1 MCWILFSSFKKPWGD
16 EHPAS
21 GRVLL
26 TGMMELFNLGK
37 IPWEETQLIY
47 HSLALLGREALC
59 LVSPATP
66 YVCIGYHQ
74 DLGQEVDLAFCRDN
88 DIPIFRREVGGG
100 AVFLDGNQ
108 RFFHLILKRDNPIAP
123 KRIDA
128 FYQKFL
134 KPVIDVHHRI
144 GIPAEYKPVNDL
156 VVQNRKISGTGA
168 GEIGD
173 CIVFVGNLIW
183 DFDYETMARV
193 LKIPDEKFRD
203 RIKKTMEENLSTIRL
218 ELGELQSGQLD
229 EETLNHMLAEEFE
242 KLLGPL
248 THAKID
254 SLLINKMQALKLE
267 MMQDD
272 WLYQRGKRV
281 EGRVVKVRSGLEVVQ
296 RMHKAVGGLIRAE
309 FLVDDRRFKEV
320 AISGDYFCFP
330 KDAVSRLENAIEGS
344 PTKEILKVVTGFYQ
358 AGRFEW
364 PGVEI
369 DDWMQI
375 FKI

>member
-1 MCWILFSSFKKPWGD
+1 
-16 EHPAS
+16 
-21 GRVLL
+21 
-26 TGMMELFNLGK
+26 MELYTLGK
-37 IPWEETQLIY
+37 IPWEETQLLY

-74 DLGQEVDLAFCRDN
+74 DLEQEVDLEFCRAH

-108 RFFHLILKRDNPIAP
+108 LFFHLILKHDNPIAP

-134 KPVIDVHHRI
+134 KPVIAVHHRI
-144 GIPAEYKPVNDL
+144 GLQVEYKPVNDL
-156 VVQNRKISGTGA
+156 IFQNRKISGTGA
-168 GEIGD
+168 AEIGD
-173 CIVFVGNLIW
+173 SIVFVGNLIL

-203 RIKKTMEENLSTIRL
+203 KVKKTIEENLSTIRR
-218 ELGELQSGQLD
+218 ELGAERADQWD
-229 EETLNHMLAEEFE
+229 ENTLNNMLAEEFQ
-242 KLLGPL
+242 KLLGPM
-248 THAKID
+248 TPARKD
-254 SLLINKMQALKLE
+254 NLLIAKMQAMKSE
-267 MMQDD
+267 MMRDD
-272 WLYQRGKRV
+272 WLFHRGKRV
-281 EGRVVKVRSGLEVVQ
+281 GGRVVKVRSGLEVVQ
-296 RMHKAVGGLIRAE
+296 RMHKAAGGLIRAE
-309 FLVDDRRFKEV
+309 FVVEDGCYKEV

-330 KDAVSRLENAIEGS
+330 KDTVSRLQSSIEDS
-344 PTKEILKVVTGFYQ
+344 PTKEILKVVTDFYQ
-358 AGRFEW
+358 MGRFEW

-369 DDWMQI
+369 EDWMQI

>member
-1 MCWILFSSFKKPWGD
+1 
-16 EHPAS
+16 
-21 GRVLL
+21 
-26 TGMMELFNLGK
+26 MELFKLGK

-74 DLGQEVDLAFCRDN
+74 DLDQEVDLEFCRAHH
-88 DIPIFRREVGGG
+88 IPIFRREVGGG

-108 RFFHLILKRDNPIAP
+108 LFFHLILNRDNPIAP

-144 GIPAEYKPVNDL
+144 GIPAKYKPVNDL

-173 CIVFVGNLIW
+173 SIVFVGNLIL

-203 RIKKTMEENLSTIRL
+203 KVKKTIEENLSTIRR
-218 ELGELQSGQLD
+218 ELGEQQSDQWD
-229 EETLNHMLAEEFE
+229 EDTLNHMLAEEFE

-248 THAKID
+248 TRAGKD
-254 SLLINKMQALKLE
+254 SLLNDKMQALKMK
-267 MMQDD
+267 MMHDD
-272 WLYQRGKRV
+272 WLYLRGKQV
-281 EGRVVKVRSGLEVVQ
+281 DGRVVKVRSGLEVVQ
-296 RMHKAVGGLIRAE
+296 RMHKATGGLIRAE
-309 FLVDDRRFKEV
+309 FIVEDGRFKEAV
-320 AISGDYFCFP
+320 ISGDYFCFP
-330 KDAVSRLENAIEGS
+330 KNTVSRLEAAIEGS
-344 PTKEILKVVTGFYQ
+344 LVKEIAKVVTDFYQ
-358 AGRFEW
+358 TEYFEF

-369 DDWMQI
+369 NDWMQL

>member
-1 MCWILFSSFKKPWGD
+1 
-16 EHPAS
+16 
-21 GRVLL
+21 
-26 TGMMELFNLGK
+26 MELYTLGK

-47 HSLALLGREALC
+47 HALALLGREALC
-59 LVSPATP
+59 LVSPSAP

-74 DLGQEVDLAFCRDN
+74 DLEREVDLEFCRAH

-108 RFFHLILKRDNPIAP
+108 LFFHLILKHDNPIAP
-123 KRIDA
+123 KRTDA

-134 KPVIDVHHRI
+134 KPLIAVHHRI
-144 GIPAEYKPVNDL
+144 GLQVEYKPVNDL
-156 VVQNRKISGTGA
+156 IFQNRKISGTGA

-173 CIVFVGNLIW
+173 SIVFVGNLIL

-203 RIKKTMEENLSTIRL
+203 KVKKTIEENLSTIRR
-218 ELGELQSGQLD
+218 ELGAQRADQWD
-229 EETLNHMLAEEFE
+229 ENTLNNMLAEEFE
-242 KLLGPL
+242 KLLGPI
-248 THAKID
+248 TPARKD
-254 SLLINKMQALKLE
+254 NLLIAKMQAIKSE
-267 MMQDD
+267 VMGDD
-272 WLYQRGKRV
+272 WLFRRGKRV
-281 EGRVVKVRSGLEVVQ
+281 GGRVVKVRSGLEVVQ
-296 RMHKAVGGLIRAE
+296 RMHKATGGLIRAE
-309 FLVDDRRFKEV
+309 FFVEDGRFKEV

-330 KDAVSRLENAIEGS
+330 KDTVSHLQAAIEGS
-344 PTKEILKVVTGFYQ
+344 PTKEILKVLTDFYRM
-358 AGRFEW
+358 GRFEW

>member
-1 MCWILFSSFKKPWGD
+1 MDLFK
-16 EHPAS
+16 
-21 GRVLL
+21 
-26 TGMMELFNLGK
+26 LGK

-47 HSLALLGREALC
+47 HCLALQGREALC

-74 DLGQEVDLAFCRDN
+74 DLDQEVDLEFCRAH

-100 AVFLDGNQ
+100 AVFLDGSQ
-108 RFFHLILKRDNPIAP
+108 LFFHLILKRDNPIVP

-144 GIPAEYKPVNDL
+144 GIPAQFKPVNDL

-173 CIVFVGNLIW
+173 CIVFVGNLIL

-203 RIKKTMEENLSTIRL
+203 KVKKTIEENLSTVRR
-218 ELGELQSGQLD
+218 ELGERKFDQWD
-229 EETLNHMLAEEFE
+229 EAVLNNMLAEEFE

-248 THAKID
+248 IHAGKD
-254 SLLINKMQALKLE
+254 SLPADKMQALKMK
-267 MMQDD
+267 MMGDD
-272 WLYQRGKRV
+272 WLYRRGKQV
-281 EGRVVKVRSGLEVVQ
+281 DGRVVKVRSGLEVVQ
-296 RMHKAVGGLIRAE
+296 RMHKAAGGLIRAE
-309 FLVDDRRFKEV
+309 FLVENGCFKEV

-330 KDAVSRLENAIEGS
+330 KDTVSCLEAAIEGS
-344 PTKEILKVVTGFYQ
+344 LVKEIARVVTDFYET
-358 AGRFEW
+358 GNFEL

-369 DDWMQI
+369 EDWMQL
-375 FKI
+375 FNG

>member
-1 MCWILFSSFKKPWGD
+1 
-16 EHPAS
+16 
-21 GRVLL
+21 
-26 TGMMELFNLGK
+26 MELYILGK
-37 IPWEETQLIY
+37 IPWEETQLLY

-74 DLGQEVDLAFCRDN
+74 DLEQEVDLEFCRAH

-108 RFFHLILKRDNPIAP
+108 LFFHLILKHDNPIAP

-134 KPVIDVHHRI
+134 KPVIAVHHRI
-144 GIPAEYKPVNDL
+144 GLQVEYKPVNDL
-156 VVQNRKISGTGA
+156 IFQNRKISGTGA

-173 CIVFVGNLIW
+173 SIVFVGNLIL

-203 RIKKTMEENLSTIRL
+203 KVKKTIEENLSTIRR
-218 ELGELQSGQLD
+218 ELGAERADQWD
-229 EETLNHMLAEEFE
+229 ENTLNNMLAEEFQ
-242 KLLGPL
+242 KLLGPM
-248 THAKID
+248 TPARKD
-254 SLLINKMQALKLE
+254 NLLIAKMQAMKSE
-267 MMQDD
+267 MMRDD
-272 WLYQRGKRV
+272 WLFHRGKRV
-281 EGRVVKVRSGLEVVQ
+281 GGRVVKVRSGLEVVQ
-296 RMHKAVGGLIRAE
+296 RMHKATGGLIRAE
-309 FLVDDRRFKEV
+309 FVVEDGCYKEV

-330 KDAVSRLENAIEGS
+330 KDTVSRLQSSIEAS
-344 PTKEILKVVTGFYQ
+344 PTKEILKVVTDFYQ
-358 AGRFEW
+358 MGRFEW

-369 DDWMQI
+369 EDWMQI

>member
-1 MCWILFSSFKKPWGD
+1 
-16 EHPAS
+16 
-21 GRVLL
+21 
-26 TGMMELFNLGK
+26 MELYNLGR

-47 HSLALLGREALC
+47 HALALLGKEALC
-59 LVSPATP
+59 LVSPASP

-74 DLGQEVDLAFCRDN
+74 DLEQEVDLEFCRAHE
-88 DIPIFRREVGGG
+88 IPIFRREVGGG

-108 RFFHLILKRDNPIAP
+108 LFFHLILKHDNPIAP

-144 GIPAEYKPVNDL
+144 GLQVEYKPVNDL
-156 VVQNRKISGTGA
+156 IFKNRKISGTGA

-173 CIVFVGNLIW
+173 SIVFVGNLIL

-203 RIKKTMEENLSTIRL
+203 KVKKTIEDNLSTIRR
-218 ELGELQSGQLD
+218 ELGEERADQWDQN
-229 EETLNHMLAEEFE
+229 TLNNMLAEEFE
-242 KLLGPL
+242 KLLGIMTPL
-248 THAKID
+248 KKD
-254 SLLINKMQALKLE
+254 NLLTDKMQALKSE
-267 MMQDD
+267 MMRDD
-272 WLYQRGKRV
+272 WLFRKGKRV
-281 EGRVVKVRSGLEVVQ
+281 DGRVVKVRSGLEVVQ
-296 RMHKAVGGLIRAE
+296 RMHKAIGGLIRAE
-309 FLVDDRRFKEV
+309 FFVEDGRFEEV

-330 KDAVSRLENAIEGS
+330 KDTVSHLQAAIEGS
-344 PTKEILKVVTGFYQ
+344 PAKEILRTVTDFYQ
-358 AGRFEW
+358 MGQFEW

-369 DDWMQI
+369 DDWMHV

>member
-1 MCWILFSSFKKPWGD
+1 
-16 EHPAS
+16 
-21 GRVLL
+21 
-26 TGMMELFNLGK
+26 MELYTLGK
-37 IPWEETQLIY
+37 IPWEETQLLY

-74 DLGQEVDLAFCRDN
+74 DLEQEVDLEYCRAH

-108 RFFHLILKRDNPIAP
+108 LFFHLILKRDNPIAP

-134 KPVIDVHHRI
+134 KPVIAVHHRI
-144 GIPAEYKPVNDL
+144 GLQVEYKPVNDL
-156 VVQNRKISGTGA
+156 IFQNRKISGTGA
-168 GEIGD
+168 AEIGD
-173 CIVFVGNLIW
+173 SIVFVGNLIL

-203 RIKKTMEENLSTIRL
+203 KVKKNIEENLSTIRR
-218 ELGELQSGQLD
+218 ELGAERADQWD
-229 EETLNHMLAEEFE
+229 ENTLNNMLAEEFQ
-242 KLLGPL
+242 KLLGPMTPARKDNLL
-248 THAKID
+248 TA
-254 SLLINKMQALKLE
+254 KMQAMKSE
-267 MMQDD
+267 MMRDD
-272 WLYQRGKRV
+272 WLFHRGKRV
-281 EGRVVKVRSGLEVVQ
+281 GGRVVKVRSGLEVVQ
-296 RMHKAVGGLIRAE
+296 RMHKATGGLIRAE
-309 FLVDDRRFKEV
+309 FVVEDGCYKEV

-330 KDAVSRLENAIEGS
+330 KDTVSRLQSSIEDS
-344 PTKEILKVVTGFYQ
+344 PTKEILKVVTDFYQ
-358 AGRFEW
+358 MGRFEW

-369 DDWMQI
+369 DDWLQI

>member
-1 MCWILFSSFKKPWGD
+1 
-16 EHPAS
+16 
-21 GRVLL
+21 
-26 TGMMELFNLGK
+26 MELFKLGK

-66 YVCIGYHQ
+66 YVCIGNHQ
-74 DLGQEVDLAFCRDN
+74 DLDQEVDLEFCRSHH
-88 DIPIFRREVGGG
+88 IPIFRREVGGG

-108 RFFHLILKRDNPIAP
+108 LFFHLILNRDNPIAP

-144 GIPAEYKPVNDL
+144 GIPAKYKPVNDL

-173 CIVFVGNLIW
+173 SIVFVGNLIL

-203 RIKKTMEENLSTIRL
+203 KVKKTIEENLSTIRR
-218 ELGELQSGQLD
+218 ELGEQQSDQWD
-229 EETLNHMLAEEFE
+229 EDTLNHMLAEEFE

-248 THAKID
+248 TRAGKD
-254 SLLINKMQALKLE
+254 SLLDDQMQALKMK
-267 MMQDD
+267 MMHDD
-272 WLYQRGKRV
+272 WLYLRGKQV
-281 EGRVVKVRSGLEVVQ
+281 DGRVVKVRSGLEVVQ
-296 RMHKAVGGLIRAE
+296 RMHKATGGLIRAE
-309 FLVDDRRFKEV
+309 FIVEDGRFKEAV
-320 AISGDYFCFP
+320 ISGDYFCFP
-330 KDAVSRLENAIEGS
+330 KNTVSRLEAAIEGS
-344 PTKEILKVVTGFYQ
+344 LVKEIAKVVTDFYQ
-358 AGRFEW
+358 TEYFEF

-369 DDWMQI
+369 NDWMQL